1 MRFSFLPLLA
11 LFALLLPSLGCGD
24 DTPVLTD
31 SGRDTGTRDSGRD
44 TGSRDTGMSDAC
56 FPGAM
61 CDPMVECQEGRSTCD
76 PVGCEVSVP
85 AAADTVCM
93 GGTCDGSG
101 TCVRTE
107 TAMWGASDADM
118 FDAFG
123 GDVAID
129 GNYAV
134 IGVGSA
140 IAGVY
145 ADAAYVFERD
155 TGGNWRQVTGILTP
169 SGSATGGSFGT
180 AVDIE
185 GDTIVIGTHGA
196 SHTSEMNAGAV
207 YVFKRGTD
215 GTWTESQELFA
226 SDPTAGQRFGRS
238 VAIGDGHIAVGAYG
252 VMDVVT
258 DDQGLVY
265 VFEDDGMGTETFEE
279 VARLTVTDGRAGD
292 GLGFSVDIDSTYVI
306 AGAPFDNNKKGSA
319 YLFERTAPGTWTELA
334 AGSRLEA
341 SDGAL
346 DDGFGTHVALD
357 GDTMAISAPFAE
369 EGAVMNAGAVY
380 IFERQTDMT
389 VTQSQRL
396 VASDP
401 SGEALFGAIALVGDM
416 LLVGAPKYD
425 RVGRSEMGIAYRF
438 QRASGSFSEAE
449 KLYRLVP
456 EVGDRFGAAVAASG
470 TVALI
475 GAPGVDRM
483 AAEDVGAVFIFD
495 PIMP

>member
-1 MRFSFLPLLA
+1 MRFPFLPLLA
-11 LFALLLPSLGCGD
+11 LFALLLPALGCGD

-44 TGSRDTGMSDAC
+44 TGPRDTGMSDAC
-56 FPGAM
+56 FPGAT
-61 CDPMVECQEGRSTCD
+61 CVPTVECQEGRTTCD
-76 PVGCEVSVP
+76 PLGCEVSVP
-85 AAADTVCM
+85 AAADTVCT

-107 TAMWGASDADM
+107 TAMWGASDASM

-129 GNYAV
+129 GSYAV
-134 IGVGSA
+134 IGVGSSA
-140 IAGVY
+140 AGVY
-145 ADAAYVFERD
+145 ADAAYVFERNAR
-155 TGGNWRQVTGILTP
+155 GNWRQVAGILNT
-169 SGSATGGSFGT
+169 SDATAGSFGT

-185 GDTIVIGTHGA
+185 GETIVIGTHGA
-196 SHTSEMNAGAV
+196 SHTGAMNAGAV
-207 YVFKRGTD
+207 YVFKRAPD
-215 GTWTESQELFA
+215 GTWAESQTLIA
-226 SDPTAGQRFGRS
+226 SDPTMGQRFGRS

-252 VMDVVT
+252 EAGFVT

-265 VFEDDGMGTETFEE
+265 VFEDDGLGTGTFEE
-279 VARLTVTDGRAGD
+279 VARLTVTDGRVGD
-292 GLGFSVDIDSTYVI
+292 GLGFSVDIDSTHLI
-306 AGAPFDNNKKGSA
+306 SGAPFDNNERGAA
-319 YLFERTAPGTWTELA
+319 YLFDRTAPGTWAELT

-341 SDGAL
+341 SDGSL
-346 DDGFGTHVALD
+346 EDRFGIEVSLD
-357 GDTMAISAPFAE
+357 GDTMAISSPFAE
-369 EGAVMNAGAVY
+369 EGAVINAGAVY

-401 SGEALFGAIALVGDM
+401 SREALFGALDLVGDM

-425 RVGRSEMGIAYRF
+425 RVGRLEMGIAYRF
-438 QRASGSFSEAE
+438 ERAGGSFTEAE
-449 KLYRLVP
+449 KLYRLAP